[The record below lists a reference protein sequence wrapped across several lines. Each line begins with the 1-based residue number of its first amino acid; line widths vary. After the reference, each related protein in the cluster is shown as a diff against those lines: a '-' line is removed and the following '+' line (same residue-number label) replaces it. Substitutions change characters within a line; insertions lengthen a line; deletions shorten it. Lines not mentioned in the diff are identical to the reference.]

1 VLYCPAKMNDKMHV
15 EKMENRKGSEGLE
28 AGFAAE
34 DAGEKATSRVLFKM
48 DIRYVTASRASK
60 YGV

>member
-1 VLYCPAKMNDKMHV
+1 MNDKMHV
-15 EKMENRKGSEGLE
+15 QKMENRKGSEGLE